1 MGRSQREGVA
11 VRWSCAGH
19 AAPLALLAVTATL
32 LLLPLRALAQA
43 DAGQA
48 AELQQAF
55 QRFEEARAGNDP
67 AAAVAAGRLAL
78 QRADAG
84 GPVDARTRADLLRS
98 LAEVLVRSGND
109 AEALADYQRALELRV
124 AELGVDHPDLVPLLN
139 AIADLQVRARHYPEA
154 IAALQRAL
162 GIELAAYSQRHPAV
176 AATYQRLR
184 SANAAAGNSAE
195 VERIDLQL
203 AVIGGASRAIV
214 TQPSPSPSPDSGE
227 RYRQQQGFATV
238 RVFYGTNRKP
248 TGSATP
254 AEFYGTQRG
263 DLQVGYLDVTVPETH
278 KQGELE
284 TQSRWSVYTLF
295 ADKATLKRRYVLLD
309 SVTPLARNTWLY
321 ALQGQVRSAPS
332 HDVFV
337 FVHGF
342 NSSFEDAAR
351 RTAQLAYDLD
361 FDGTPLLYSWP
372 SQASTSA
379 YTVDEAA
386 VSVSGRRL
394 AEFLEDLVA
403 QSGAERVHLI
413 AHSMGNRALIEAL
426 QTWMT
431 THDAKSRRKAFGQI
445 VFTAPDVDR
454 DYFTDVID
462 SLGQT
467 AERVTLYAS
476 DKDLALKTSQAVHG
490 APRAGMAGTSIITRP
505 GLDTIDM
512 SSVEAD
518 MLGHNYYAADA
529 GAIYDLFRLLWR
541 GEPPPQ
547 RCGMSARTGAPRAN
561 QWLFDVNACRGQDLL
576 EAGVLVKRFGDRA
589 RKRVLDRIAA
599 LTDPDQKQEWSRI
612 LTRLDGLLNSRRPP

>member
-1 MGRSQREGVA
+1 LV
-11 VRWSCAGH
+11 VL
-19 AAPLALLAVTATL
+19 AAATL
-32 LLLPLRALAQA
+32 LLPLLAGAQA
-43 DAGQA
+43 DIGQA
-48 AELQQAF
+48 TGLQQAF
-55 QRFEEARAGNDP
+55 QRFEVARAGNDP
-67 AAAVAAGRLAL
+67 GAAVEAGRQAL
-78 QRADAG
+78 QQADAA

-109 AEALADYQRALELRV
+109 AEALVDYQRALELRG
-124 AELGVDHPDLVPLLN
+124 AEMGADHPDLVPLLD
-139 AIADLQVRARHYPEA
+139 AIADLQVRARRYAAA

-184 SANAAAGNSAE
+184 NANEVAGNSAE
-195 VERIDLQL
+195 VERIDRQL
-203 AVIGGASRAIV
+203 ALISAAPRAIV
-214 TQPSPSPSPDSGE
+214 NPPVPGPSAVPSASPDPGE

-238 RVFYGTNRKP
+238 RVFYGTNRAP
-248 TGSATP
+248 TGLGTP
-254 AEFYGTQRG
+254 AEFYGAQRG
-263 DLQVGYLDVTVPETH
+263 DLQLGYLDVTVPETH
-278 KQGELE
+278 RQGELE

-309 SVTPLARNTWLY
+309 SVTPLAHNTWLQ

-332 HDVFV
+332 RDVFL

-342 NSSFEDAAR
+342 NSTFEDAAR

-361 FDGTPLLYSWP
+361 FDGTPLMYSWP

-386 VSVSGRRL
+386 VNVSGRRL
-394 AEFLEDLVA
+394 AELLEDLVA
-403 QSGAERVHLI
+403 RSGAERIHLI
-413 AHSMGNRALIEAL
+413 AHSMGSRALIEAL
-426 QTWMT
+426 QIWMT
-431 THDAKSRRKAFGQI
+431 NHEAKPRRKAFGQI
-445 VFTAPDVDR
+445 VFTAPDVDS

-462 SLGQT
+462 PLGQT

-476 DKDLALKTSQAVHG
+476 DKDLALKTSEAVHG
-490 APRAGMAGTSIITRP
+490 APRAGMAGTGIITRP

-512 SSVEAD
+512 SAVEAD
-518 MLGHNYYAADA
+518 VLGHNYFAADA

-541 GEPPPQ
+541 GDPPPQ
-547 RCGMSARTGAPRAN
+547 RCGMSVRTGAPRAN
-561 QWLFDVNACRGQDLL
+561 LWLFDVNHCRGQDLL

-589 RKRVLDRIAA
+589 RTRVLDRIAV

-612 LTRLDGLLNSRRPP
+612 LTRLDGLLNNRRPP